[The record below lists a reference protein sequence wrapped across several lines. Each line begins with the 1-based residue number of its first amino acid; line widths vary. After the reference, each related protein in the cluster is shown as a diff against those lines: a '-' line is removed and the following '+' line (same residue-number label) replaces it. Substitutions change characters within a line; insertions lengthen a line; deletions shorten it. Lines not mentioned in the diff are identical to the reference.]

1 MATEKMVSTYVQ
13 YATNLQCMETCWT
26 KTLIQTSTYRC
37 HVKTLA
43 PALVAI
49 SNMQMNQSLHF
60 HSWQAHRS
68 KGIVKKKP
76 LEMDSEHLSGSV
88 LQKAS
93 HAANGHK

>member
-1 MATEKMVSTYVQ
+1 
-13 YATNLQCMETCWT
+13 
-26 KTLIQTSTYRC
+26 
-37 HVKTLA
+37 
-43 PALVAI
+43 LVAI